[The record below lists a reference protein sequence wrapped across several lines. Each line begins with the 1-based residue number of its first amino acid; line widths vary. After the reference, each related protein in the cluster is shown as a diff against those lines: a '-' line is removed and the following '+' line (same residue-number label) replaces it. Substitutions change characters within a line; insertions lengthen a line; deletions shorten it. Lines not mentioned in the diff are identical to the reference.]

1 MGFSQTSLK
10 IASWSWT
17 LLVDLACQCH
27 VGGVLPNLSSACG
40 TEPSRLACLVYL
52 LLIFGSSSW
61 VSRRAWTVVWNLAVY
76 GFWVGAVEVL
86 HAVSSLFRVKDE
98 RDSAPRCIFCRC
110 QSLFPSHLAECVLRG
125 GWEMVPWPAD
135 LELAGSALLESRG
148 CFQGRRPSENKGNLI
163 LQHTGC
169 QQAFG
174 LNAAS
179 SVVFLLP
186 AKWLKLLNALSTHS
200 FFPPSPGKS
209 SWK

>member
-76 GFWVGAVEVL
+76 RFWVGAVEVL

-98 RDSAPRCIFCRC
+98 RDSAPRCLFCRC
-110 QSLFPSHLAECVLRG
+110 QSLLSLASGWMCSQRWLRNGALTSRSGAGRLCASGKQGMFPGAAAFRKQRKSYLTAHWMPAGLWFEC
-125 GWEMVPWPAD
+125 
-135 LELAGSALLESRG
+135 
-148 CFQGRRPSENKGNLI
+148 
-163 LQHTGC
+163 C
-169 QQAFG
+169 QFC
-174 LNAAS
+174 S
-179 SVVFLLP
+179 
-186 AKWLKLLNALSTHS
+186 LST
-200 FFPPSPGKS
+200 PCQMT
-209 SWK
+209 